1 MTFHN
6 NKFLSH
12 CEQSIGFL
20 IVTTKPYFK
29 RHFNDILRGTIL
41 KTNVKFF
48 GLSLSHHSSPA
59 NKKKQKQRMDEYA
72 YVAKP
77 FVYYTLTLANK
88 NSIRMGP
95 FLIE

>member
-12 CEQSIGFL
+12 CEQSIRSL

-59 NKKKQKQRMDEYA
+59 NKK
-72 YVAKP
+72 
-77 FVYYTLTLANK
+77 NK
-88 NSIRMGP
+88 NKEWMNMHTLQNHLFIT
-95 FLIE
+95 LLH